1 MKRGKNIMPDVICPN
16 CHSVTPPWRYC
27 KVCNAHID
35 KLVENEDKD
44 AHPRSESR
52 GLFGGSSAETGCE
65 FKAPM
70 DARLHKSLDQIR
82 RHNIRKLATSSTGED
97 EIAVIAKVI
106 DLEHLETLTK
116 TVGGG
121 SIKAKIRGAKVASEG
136 ADDAQTTMTSGKPE
150 DKYEWIVTARLKESE
165 VESLC
170 RQPFVVSL
178 KASSRFRPFLEKTL
192 SETCADQKLLPKD
205 EKTKGGEGVIIGI
218 VDFGLDFAHRNFRN
232 ANSTRVLALWDQKAL
247 PQGDPQENEFGY
259 GRVFTSEEIT
269 DALKSGQLDKND
281 PNTPPYKKFGYLLPK
296 DSLFETGAHGTYVAD
311 IAAGNGSGTH
321 QKGVAPKADIVFVD
335 LATTPLSEPPAIG
348 STFGDSAQLLEA
360 IQFIFDFAKNRPC
373 VVNLSIGSNDGP
385 HDGTTLV
392 EEAIDWL

>member
-1 MKRGKNIMPDVICPN
+1 
-16 CHSVTPPWRYC
+16 
-27 KVCNAHID
+27 
-35 KLVENEDKD
+35 
-44 AHPRSESR
+44 
-52 GLFGGSSAETGCE
+52 
-65 FKAPM
+65 
-70 DARLHKSLDQIR
+70 
-82 RHNIRKLATSSTGED
+82 
-97 EIAVIAKVI
+97 
-106 DLEHLETLTK
+106 
-116 TVGGG
+116 
-121 SIKAKIRGAKVASEG
+121 
-136 ADDAQTTMTSGKPE
+136 
-150 DKYEWIVTARLKESE
+150 VTARLKESE

-205 EKTKGGEGVIIGI
+205 EKTGGGEGVIIGI

-232 ANSTRVLALWDQKAL
+232 GNSTRVLALWDQKAL
-247 PQGDPQENEFGY
+247 PRTNSGQNKFGY
-259 GRVFTSEEIT
+259 GRVFTSEELT
-269 DALKSGQLDKND
+269 DALKNVELDKND
-281 PNTPPYKKFGYLLPK
+281 PEAPPYKKFGYLLPK

-360 IQFIFDFAKNRPC
+360 IQFIFDFADNRHRPC
-373 VVNLSIGSNDGP
+373 VVNLSIGSTDGP

-392 EEAIDWL
+392 EEAIDWLVSANITARWLSRRATRSAKVSTPRARSVKETLLISNGEFRNTMRHAMRWSCGIRAEIDS